1 MTMYTNYRGCCWLP
15 KKKEKVVTLRM
26 DEESFKTVEDYAKG
40 KGLSVSA
47 YITSV
52 LDSYT
57 EWFIPLASNERIAI
71 PKKALYQLYSYANK
85 ENLDELV
92 KEWEAEPKNALRL
105 LGGEFNLE
113 SAINSVSKVSKYL
126 MGTNA
131 RINTTEQK
139 NTWIVIRHNLGKN
152 FSYFWNLMFMHF
164 FEQLQDQ
171 VDIVTEYN
179 DTTISIRLKEK

>member
-1 MTMYTNYRGCCWLP
+1 
-15 KKKEKVVTLRM
+15 M
-26 DEESFKTVEDYAKG
+26 DEESFKTVEDYAKS

-71 PKKALYQLYSYANK
+71 PKKALYQLYSYASK
-85 ENLDELV
+85 ESLDDLV
-92 KEWEAEPKNALRL
+92 KEWEDEPKNALRL

-113 SAINSVSKVSKYL
+113 SVLNSVSKVSKYL
-126 MGTNA
+126 MGTYA
-131 RINTTEQK
+131 RIITTQQK
-139 NTWIVIRHNLGKN
+139 DTWIAIRHNLGKN
-152 FSYFWNLMFMHF
+152 FSYFWNSMFIHF
-164 FEQLQDQ
+164 FEPFEDQ
-171 VDIVTEYN
+171 IDVATEYD